1 MSNLLWLIAGG
12 IAWLLLIYL
21 GALVNIDRHKRRDKK

>member
-1 MSNLLWLIAGG
+1 MTNLLWLIAGG

-21 GALVNIDRHKRRDKK
+21 AALLNIDRHRRKDKK

>member
-1 MSNLLWLIAGG
+1 MTALLWLIAGG

-21 GALVNIDRHKRRDKK
+21 AALMNVDRYNRRQKK